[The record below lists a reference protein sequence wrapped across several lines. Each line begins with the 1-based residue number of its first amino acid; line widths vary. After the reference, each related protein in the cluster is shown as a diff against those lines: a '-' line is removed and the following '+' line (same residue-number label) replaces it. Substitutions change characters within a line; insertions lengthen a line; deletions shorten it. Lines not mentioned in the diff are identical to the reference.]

1 MPMKSHPAWR
11 REQDYALFTF
21 HAHILRKPA
30 VAFSRSADNNV
41 RRQCDDAVHCA
52 GPYVVSAACVMPPP
66 MTD

>member
-1 MPMKSHPAWR
+1 MRYSH
-11 REQDYALFTF
+11 FT
-21 HAHILRKPA
+21 RTYVGP
-30 VAFSRSADNNV
+30 AFSRSADNNV